1 MEDFL
6 IRWWQEIVGRGSGP
20 LKMRLIMQPLM
31 ATILAVRAGLK
42 DAREGRPPYFW
53 SIWTHPHHR
62 PEMIRS
68 GWKDIG
74 KVFILAMIL
83 DFIYQLIV
91 LRTFH
96 PIQTLV
102 VASTLALVPYLCI
115 RGPVNRIKRG
125 SQGDSAAPRRRAG

>member
-1 MEDFL
+1 MEDYL
-6 IRWWQEIVGRGSGP
+6 VRWWQEIVGRGGGP
-20 LKMRLIMQPLM
+20 LKMRFIIQPLM

-53 SIWTHPHHR
+53 SLWTDPHHR
-62 PEMIRS
+62 QEMMQN

-83 DFIYQLIV
+83 DFVYQVIV

-96 PIQTLV
+96 PLQDLLV
-102 VASTLALVPYLCI
+102 AATLALVPYLVI

-125 SQGDSAAPRRRAG
+125 SQGDAGASRRRAG